1 MACRWTIVL
10 AAYFTVSSTENWIL
24 FGTLVLGP
32 GSYSIPL
39 EEPSNLMLS
48 PFVWLT
54 HTLSMP
60 SVLAIGLFYAFAQF
74 LAMTGVY
81 LLLSRLLV
89 QEVGHRDWSVTLAA
103 LMGGFVYGLYPA
115 GTVYDAFLSFGLM
128 AALLPFYLLA
138 LLLLTDAPKLDYS
151 ILAALIL
158 TIVYLVTYD
167 PRTIL
172 FLVPIGFV
180 YMLLPSLTKK
190 EVRARRITLYFLHI
204 VIIILLSIP
213 QALSTYIWA
222 FGEIQT
228 SAVVPFV
235 KEAFLYDG
243 ASFINTFQGK
253 AFAFAAF
260 ASNQISPSL
269 GAFGLIIG
277 GISLSSLLLL
287 GRIHSKLKLH
297 VTASAVALV
306 MAIAFFVAPNGNQ
319 NIFLQIAFSSQFIS
333 LVHSLPARV
342 AMILFRVFI
351 LFRTPR
357 FLDWIVRLTYSI
369 MSSVALYV
377 VAAHLKVDRYS

>member
-1 MACRWTIVL
+1 
-10 AAYFTVSSTENWIL
+10 
-24 FGTLVLGP
+24 
-32 GSYSIPL
+32 
-39 EEPSNLMLS
+39 
-48 PFVWLT
+48 
-54 HTLSMP
+54 MP